1 MKPNKIVLAGGTG
14 FIGSYLAKKFKE
26 EGYKV
31 FIISRSKYHI
41 NWNDTEKIIEALDGA
56 ELLINLTGKSVDCR
70 YTHKNKW
77 KILTS
82 RTESTLSLHKLIS
95 KCATPPKMWMNSSTA
110 TIYRHAE
117 DLPMTEDKGEIG
129 SGFSVHVAESWENA
143 FFSRS
148 YPETKQVA
156 LRIAIVLGE
165 GGALVPLKRLTKM
178 GFGGKQG
185 KGNQMMSWIHIED
198 LFQAIRFIKELDQPE
213 NIYNCAAPN
222 PIANVKFMGILSE
235 KLKMKIALPTPKWM
249 LEFGAVIIR
258 TEPEMVL
265 KSRWVIPE
273 RLQKSGFEFKYP
285 SLDKALNQLFKK

>member
-1 MKPNKIVLAGGTG
+1 MTTKKIVLAGGTG
-14 FIGSYLAKKFKE
+14 FIGSYLANKFKN
-26 EGYKV
+26 EGYAV
-31 FIISRSKYHI
+31 FIISRSQKHI
-41 NWNDTEKIIEALDGA
+41 NWNDTEKIIEALNGA

-70 YTHKNKW
+70 YTYKNKW

-82 RTESTLSLHKLIS
+82 RTESTLALHKLIS
-95 KCATPPKMWMNSSTA
+95 KCTTPPKMWMNSSTA
-110 TIYRHAE
+110 TIYRHSE
-117 DLPMTEDKGEIG
+117 NQPMTEDKGELG
-129 SGFSVHVAESWENA
+129 NGFSVHVAESWENA
-143 FFSRS
+143 FFSRT
-148 YPETKQVA
+148 YPDIKQVA

-198 LFQAIRFIKELDQPE
+198 LYRSIRFIQQLAQPE
-213 NIYNCAAPN
+213 KIYNCSAPN
-222 PIANVKFMGILSE
+222 PIPNKVFMRILSE

-273 RLQKSGFEFKYP
+273 RLIKAGFEFKY
-285 SLDKALNQLFKK
+285 SEVENALEDLLVK